1 MIHRSISVNATA
13 SSLRPNARFSAMAD
27 SARPPVLIVGAGP
40 TGLVLALWLIR
51 AGVPVRI
58 VDKNATPAMES
69 RALAIAARTLEY
81 YDQLGIAA
89 RVIAAGTVF
98 RGANVWN
105 SQGRAAH
112 ISFSDIG
119 GGISRYPFAL
129 VYPQDQHERLLVDEL
144 ERAGTHVERPLEF
157 IGLTQRSGG
166 VDVTL
171 RHADGTLERLDA
183 AYVAACD
190 GAHSPI
196 RAELG
201 IGFDGGTYERLFY
214 VADVAGS
221 GGAINGEV
229 NVGLG
234 NNDFIAAFPM
244 KEAGRARVVGTVAP
258 ASTLGHE
265 PTWDDVDE
273 TTLDLLHLH
282 VDRVAWFA
290 TYRVHHRVAT
300 AFRDRR
306 VFLLGD
312 AAHVHSP
319 LGGQGMNTGIADA
332 VDLGWRLA
340 DVIHERAHDRVLAS
354 YETERIA
361 FARRLVA
368 TTDRAFAIIASPED
382 GARTARALLPRLAAF
397 GSRFRP
403 LRRQLFRAISQTA
416 VNYRMSAISVGEFLS
431 VHGGDRLP
439 WVAPGDLDEPGDNYA
454 PLAERRWHLQAFAPL
469 APDVRAFCDGHGVPV
484 HEFRLRPGARTP
496 LSPGAIY
503 LVRPDGYLG
512 LVAERNAVDRLEEYW
527 RPLT

>member
-1 MIHRSISVNATA
+1 
-13 SSLRPNARFSAMAD
+13 MAD
-27 SARPPVLIVGAGP
+27 PARVPVLIVGAGP
-40 TGLVLALWLIR
+40 TGLVLALWLTR

-89 RVIAAGTVF
+89 RVIAAGTAF

-105 SQGRAAH
+105 PQGRAAH
-112 ISFSDIG
+112 LSFDDIG

-144 ERAGTHVERPLEF
+144 ERAGTHVERPVEF
-157 IGLTQRSGG
+157 IGLAQRSGG

-171 RHADGTLERLDA
+171 RNADGTLEHVDA

-196 RAELG
+196 RAALG

-214 VADVAGS
+214 VADIAGS

-229 NVGLG
+229 NVGFG
-234 NNDFIAAFPM
+234 YDDFIAAFPM
-244 KEAGRARVVGTVAP
+244 KEAGRVRLVGTVAP
-258 ASTLGHE
+258 ASTRGDE
-265 PTWDDVDE
+265 PTWDDVDQ
-273 TTLDLLHLH
+273 TTLDLLDLH

-300 AFRDRR
+300 EFRDRR

-340 DVIHERAHDRVLAS
+340 EVIHERAHERVLAS

-368 TTDRAFAIIASPED
+368 TTDRAFAVIASPAD
-382 GARTARALLPRLAAF
+382 GARTVRALLPRLVAF
-397 GSRFRP
+397 ASRFRP
-403 LRRQLFRAISQTA
+403 IRRQLFRAISQTA
-416 VNYRMSAISVGEFLS
+416 VNYRMSAISTGEYLS

-439 WVAPGDLDEPGDNYA
+439 WVAPGDLDGPGDNYA
-454 PLAERRWHLQAFAPL
+454 PLAERRWHLQALAPV

-496 LSPGAIY
+496 LSPAAIY

-527 RPLT
+527 RPLR

>member
-1 MIHRSISVNATA
+1 M
-13 SSLRPNARFSAMAD
+13 
-27 SARPPVLIVGAGP
+27 PVLIVGAGP
-40 TGLVLALWLIR
+40 TGLVLALWLTK

-58 VDKNATPAMES
+58 VDKNATPALES

-89 RVIAAGTVF
+89 RVIAAGAPF
-98 RGANVWN
+98 HGANVWN
-105 SQGRAAH
+105 ERGRAAH
-112 ISFSDIG
+112 VSFGDIG
-119 GGISRYPFAL
+119 GGISPYPFAL
-129 VYPQDQHERLLVDEL
+129 VYPQNEHERLLVDEL
-144 ERAGTHVERPLEF
+144 ERAGTRIERSVEC
-157 IGLTQRSGG
+157 IGLAQGARG

-171 RHADGTLERLDA
+171 RHADGTLESVEPD
-183 AYVAACD
+183 YVAACD

-196 RAELG
+196 RTELG
-201 IGFDGGTYERLFY
+201 IGFEGGTYERLFY
-214 VADVAGS
+214 VADIAGS

-234 NNDFIAAFPM
+234 SNDFIAAFPM
-244 KEAGRARVVGTVAP
+244 KEAGHARLVGTVEP
-258 ASTLGHE
+258 TSTLGHE
-265 PTWDDVDE
+265 PTWDDVDRA
-273 TTLDLLHLH
+273 TLALLDLK

-290 TYRVHHRVAT
+290 SYRVHHRVAA

-340 DVIHERAHDRVLAS
+340 DVIHERSHERVLAS

-361 FARRLVA
+361 FARRLVE
-368 TTDRAFAIIASPED
+368 TTDRAFAVIASPED
-382 GARTARALLPRLAAF
+382 GARTARAILPRLAAF
-397 GSRFRP
+397 ASRLRP
-403 LRRQLFRAISQTA
+403 IRRQLFRAISQTA
-416 VNYRMSAISVGEFLS
+416 VNYRMSAISTGEFLS

-439 WVAPGDLDEPGDNYA
+439 WLAADDLDGPGDNYA
-454 PLAERRWHLQAFAPL
+454 PLAARRWHLQAYAPVT
-469 APDVRAFCDGHGVPV
+469 PDVRAFCDGHGVPV
-484 HEFRLRPGARTP
+484 HEFRLRRGTRTP
-496 LSPGAIY
+496 LSPAAIY

-527 RPLT
+527 RPLL